1 MKLFANFVRVLL
13 QNIFLCGEHSHI
25 HLQIH
30 SRCLL
35 PLDNLQQLV
44 DLYSQTS
51 QVTRTRVYLNLS
63 VHISSY
69 NLAAFSPL
77 SGLIVHLHKQVGS
90 DRSRQPPPPPPPF
103 NSCGLWSTTS
113 NYRGDNLNLLLH
125 TSRTIMP
132 PPTPTPIKVASKPQL
147 STEICNE
154 DDR

>member
-1 MKLFANFVRVLL
+1 MELFANFVRVLL
-13 QNIFLCGEHSHI
+13 QNIFLRGEHGHI

-30 SRCLL
+30 SGCLL

-63 VHISSY
+63 IHISRY

-77 SGLIVHLHKQVGS
+77 SGLIVHLHKQGLDLADQGS
-90 DRSRQPPPPPPPF
+90 PYPPPPPPF
-103 NSCGLWSTTS
+103 NSCGLQQATTWVTTLIFHCTPPGRS
-113 NYRGDNLNLLLH
+113 C
-125 TSRTIMP
+125 P
-132 PPTPTPIKVASKPQL
+132 PPPPPIKVASKPPL
-147 STEICNE
+147 STESCNE